1 MPYEKRISNVND
13 FVNNIADLYTDPLR
27 VLMEYIDNS
36 LDSADDLRKKEGTQ
50 NYPQPIRITVEINKN
65 TKLKD

>member
-36 LDSADDLRKKEGTQ
+36 LDSADDLRKKEGT
-50 NYPQPIRITVEINKN
+50 
-65 TKLKD
+65 